1 MSAKA
6 KAVRRKPSSRE
17 LRSRA
22 VTADEQRDGSRR
34 RLAKTLWMRLR
45 GVRDRITREREPGR
59 LAPKPHGGGS
69 PADGEQRRLAV
80 VPPRGQRA
88 PEATLRELGPR
99 VHEASPVS
107 VRVAPMS
114 RALARLQ
121 LPRQETVSRHGAR
134 ARRRPKTTGRRRR
147 RESAQCPQG
156 AGRCGRIR
164 QHPSEGEG
172 LCPRSPRATRPWRQ
186 AAASRPP
193 CHHGRGVG
201 REGGV
206 AAMRLQ
212 GFRGGAAFLV
222 LVPEGWAARRRPG
235 QVVVRDN
242 LKAHQGAGVPP
253 AITAVLAGGLPE
265 RGMLV
270 HSGHDLAHK
279 PPCGTTGAGDRRR
292 LCGDHEPGCERLVC
306 SRWLSH
312 WIHMKNAVSWGA
324 DRAYDTNAGTSVLPL
339 GRRPN
344 GQSVGVPRMP

>member
-17 LRSRA
+17 LRSRV

-253 AITAVLAGGLPE
+253 ALTAV
-265 RGMLV
+265 
-270 HSGHDLAHK
+270 
-279 PPCGTTGAGDRRR
+279 
-292 LCGDHEPGCERLVC
+292 
-306 SRWLSH
+306 
-312 WIHMKNAVSWGA
+312 GA
-324 DRAYDTNAGTSVLPL
+324 DVLDGPPYSPEVSPREACWSTVATIWRTNRPVEQLGQAIADAFAAITSQDANGWFAHAGYRIGST
-339 GRRPN
+339 
-344 GQSVGVPRMP
+344 